1 MEGYYRTNGGC
12 FDGDGQVLLANNTF
26 IQVKDLKKGDRLF
39 NMNNSRCIIE
49 CIIKQNI
56 NSEVDVCSVNE
67 MLISPYHPIFI
78 FNKWMFPATEFKIQ
92 KRFIT
97 SFYNIILN
105 NNDTIVINFI
115 PVITLG
121 HTFNSNIITQHE
133 YFGTSKIRDDLKLVQ
148 GYNEGLIEC
157 KIMQNIRCCITNI
170 VKKVNIIFE
179 TNDNTSNIITD
190 IIIDNTS
197 NITDNTSNI
206 IDNTSNIIID
216 NNTSNIIIT
225 DNTSNIIIDNN
236 TSNITDNTSNI
247 IITDNTSNI
256 IIDN

>member
-197 NITDNTSNI
+197 NIIDNNTSNIIDNTSNIIITDNTSNI

-216 NNTSNIIIT
+216 NNTSNIT
-225 DNTSNIIIDNN
+225 DN

-247 IITDNTSNI
+247 IIDN
-256 IIDN
+256 

>member
-197 NITDNTSNI
+197 NI
-206 IDNTSNIIID
+206 
-216 NNTSNIIIT
+216 
-225 DNTSNIIIDNN
+225 IDNN

-247 IITDNTSNI
+247 TDNTSNIIDNNTSNIDNTSNIIITDNTSNI
-256 IIDN
+256 DN

>member
-170 VKKVNIIFE
+170 VKKVNIIF
-179 TNDNTSNIITD
+179 
-190 IIIDNTS
+190 
-197 NITDNTSNI
+197 
-206 IDNTSNIIID
+206 
-216 NNTSNIIIT
+216 
-225 DNTSNIIIDNN
+225 
-236 TSNITDNTSNI
+236 
-247 IITDNTSNI
+247 
-256 IIDN
+256 

>member
-121 HTFNSNIITQHE
+121 HTFNSNIITKHE

-206 IDNTSNIIID
+206 IDNNTSNIIITDNTSNIIDNTSNIIDNTSNIIID

-225 DNTSNIIIDNN
+225 DNTSNIIIDN
-236 TSNITDNTSNI
+236 
-247 IITDNTSNI
+247 
-256 IIDN
+256 